1 MAGGYSTRTPVGGV
15 KITSGVAFDS
25 CAALWVGTAGTA
37 TIVSADGRTMTNFP
51 LFQGMNEI
59 QATNVTL
66 GTASDVWAMY
76 N

>member
-1 MAGGYSTRTPVGGV
+1 MGSYSTRTPTGGV
-15 KITSGVAFDS
+15 PVVTNVVFDS

-37 TIVSADGRTMTNFP
+37 TLTSADGRTMTNFP

-59 QATNVTL
+59 QCTKVVL